1 MKYLPIFPVSIV
13 NVGVHMWHV
22 VVWSVTQSWYSPV
35 RIVLLLP
42 LRDIINIEHVT
53 TVTTSCCLTGGVSSQ
68 VSVMLMRIVDKPIW
82 FWVWYHPS
90 LQRALKFVIIL
101 WFSFI
106 RFKML
111 TFSIKISCKY
121 LDYNK
126 EMFCAYE
133 IDIYH
138 VPTSYSQTITVSWML
153 HFRGLILPLLTASDW
168 HGEWRRWPEAEL
180 AWLRGLGPPP

>member
-1 MKYLPIFPVSIV
+1 MLGCTCDMWWSDLWPRADTRQFGLCCCCLSVILSTLSMWLQFPI
-13 NVGVHMWHV
+13 
-22 VVWSVTQSWYSPV
+22 
-35 RIVLLLP
+35 
-42 LRDIINIEHVT
+42 
-53 TVTTSCCLTGGVSSQ
+53 TTSCCLTGGVSSQ

-126 EMFCAYE
+126 KMFCAYE